1 MCSPRTHRSILLHL
15 LTPLPP
21 LPSIEYSLCLSIAF
35 GEAQLIA
42 AAISVF
48 RNNEWAPAA
57 WQVVL
62 IFWAI
67 MIICAIIN
75 AWGVKANLL
84 EPLNTASIY
93 WTTATVLIICITV
106 LVMSDDRRTGK

>member
-1 MCSPRTHRSILLHL
+1 M
-15 LTPLPP
+15 
-21 LPSIEYSLCLSIAF
+21 
-35 GEAQLIA
+35 IA

-48 RNNEWAPAA
+48 RNNEWVPEA

-67 MIICAIIN
+67 MVICAFVN
-75 AWGVKANLL
+75 AWGVKGRLL

-93 WTTATVLIICITV
+93 WTTATVIIICITV
-106 LVMSDDRRTGK
+106 LVMSDDRRTGA

>member
-1 MCSPRTHRSILLHL
+1 V
-15 LTPLPP
+15 
-21 LPSIEYSLCLSIAF
+21 LPSLLPFTLILVVVARPTFSFSFFPLCLSIAF

-48 RNNEWAPAA
+48 RNNEWAPQA
-57 WQVVL
+57 WHVVL
-62 IFWAI
+62 IFWLI
-67 MIICAIIN
+67 MIVCAIIN

-93 WTTATVLIICITV
+93 WTSATVIIICITV
-106 LVMSDDRRTGK
+106 LVMSDDRRTGA